1 MAVDAQTLL
10 TEAQC
15 YECFASN
22 GYMLN
27 LMKLSLL
34 RQILLAQN
42 PMADTTPQALLA
54 AANCYTCYAGNDY
67 ALKLMELALLAQIV
81 GGGSGTG
88 GAGLVGVVDPEGV
101 VVASP
106 GTSYYNTVLF
116 KFWYK
121 LSGVGNT
128 GWFQVV

>member
-1 MAVDAQTLL
+1 MATDAQTLL

-15 YECFASN
+15 FECFAAN

-34 RQILLAQN
+34 RQILLVQN

-54 AANCYTCYAGNDY
+54 AAKCYECYAGNDY
-67 ALKLMELALLAQIV
+67 ALKLMELALLGQIV

-88 GAGLVGVVDPEGV
+88 GAGIVGAVDPNGV

-106 GTSYYNTVLF
+106 GTSYYNSVGLS
-116 KFWYK
+116 FWYK
-121 LSGVGNT
+121 LTGVGNT
-128 GWFQVV
+128 GWVQVV

>member
-1 MAVDAQTLL
+1 MATDAQTLL
-10 TEAQC
+10 TEAEC
-15 YECFASN
+15 FECFAAN

-88 GAGLVGVVDPEGV
+88 GAGSVGAGSPEGV
-101 VVASP
+101 VVANP
-106 GTSYYNTVLF
+106 GTSYYDTVGLA
-116 KFWYK
+116 FWYK
-121 LSGVGNT
+121 LTGVGNT